1 MSNLCTFFF
10 EIMPQVLLLV
20 IKMWVLLIKVL
31 YFYNFDYAN

>member
-10 EIMPQVLLLV
+10 EIMPQVLLV
-20 IKMWVLLIKVL
+20 IKMWVLLITVL